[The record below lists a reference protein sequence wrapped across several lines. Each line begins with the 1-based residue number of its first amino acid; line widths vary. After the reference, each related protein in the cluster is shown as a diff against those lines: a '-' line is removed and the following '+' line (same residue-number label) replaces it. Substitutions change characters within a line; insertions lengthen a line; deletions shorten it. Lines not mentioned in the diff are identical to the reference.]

1 MHRNHRN
8 NRKSCEH
15 RLFGLNKSIYGK
27 IDIKSK
33 KNKVMNL
40 LDKYILLEANTVSD
54 AEYKKMTGNSLEDF
68 RVRMR
73 QHIAETKARV
83 EAAKSK

>member
-1 MHRNHRN
+1 
-8 NRKSCEH
+8 
-15 RLFGLNKSIYGK
+15 
-27 IDIKSK
+27 
-33 KNKVMNL
+33 MNL

-54 AEYKKMTGNSLEDF
+54 EEYKKMTGSSLENF
-68 RVRMR
+68 RLRMR

>member
-1 MHRNHRN
+1 M
-8 NRKSCEH
+8 
-15 RLFGLNKSIYGK
+15 
-27 IDIKSK
+27 
-33 KNKVMNL
+33 
-40 LDKYILLEANTVSD
+40 SD
-54 AEYKKMTGNSLEDF
+54 AEYKKMTGNSLEEF

>member
-1 MHRNHRN
+1 MNKDYIIK
-8 NRKSCEH
+8 NR
-15 RLFGLNKSIYGK
+15 RYQVL
-27 IDIKSK
+27 
-33 KNKVMNL
+33 KNIVMNFF
-40 LDKYILLEANTVSD
+40 DKYILLEANSVSD
-54 AEYKKMTGNSLEDF
+54 EDYKKMTGSSLEDF

>member
-1 MHRNHRN
+1 M
-8 NRKSCEH
+8 
-15 RLFGLNKSIYGK
+15 
-27 IDIKSK
+27 
-33 KNKVMNL
+33 
-40 LDKYILLEANTVSD
+40 SD

-73 QHIAETKARV
+73 LHIAETKAMV

>member
-1 MHRNHRN
+1 
-8 NRKSCEH
+8 
-15 RLFGLNKSIYGK
+15 
-27 IDIKSK
+27 
-33 KNKVMNL
+33 MNF

-54 AEYKKMTGNSLEDF
+54 AEYKKMTGNSLEEF